1 MGRERGEPASPDLFS
16 AEVVQDAFT
25 PSPRRPGQMR
35 KLAESSPQRHVL
47 PKNLPNA
54 VKHLGDEELALLHA
68 ATFDEMKRRGKAPP
82 SNSGVLPRNSL
93 AERLPKEGKV
103 SHHRRVNISGAS
115 LPSGKVNAIRAAFK
129 AGVRPSAIARQF
141 GISKSSVMGA
151 LATEESK
158 R

>member
-1 MGRERGEPASPDLFS
+1 MSLVSRVLYGPRYDSRSFA
-16 AEVVQDAFT
+16 AQQ
-25 PSPRRPGQMR
+25 PRRTIT
-35 KLAESSPQRHVL
+35 K
-47 PKNLPNA
+47 K
-54 VKHLGDEELALLHA
+54 
-68 ATFDEMKRRGKAPP
+68 
-82 SNSGVLPRNSL
+82 
-93 AERLPKEGKV
+93 GKV